1 MRDLIIVLKAVADKN
16 RLRIIKMLENKKMCV
31 CELAAV
37 LEITQPSVSK
47 HLSILNNAGI
57 LKDERNGQWID
68 YSLNDEKINQYAP
81 VIKNTLKEWLNND
94 IRIKDDLKKQNLFHA
109 KKSVKNNIYL

>member
-1 MRDLIIVLKAVADKN
+1 
-16 RLRIIKMLENKKMCV
+16 MLENKKMCV

-94 IRIKDDLKKQNLFHA
+94 MRIKDDLKKAKTLCRQNLC
-109 KKSVKNNIYL
+109 KKE

>member
-1 MRDLIIVLKAVADKN
+1 MRELIRVLKAVADKN
-16 RLRIIKMLENKKMCV
+16 RIRIIKMLEKKKMCV
-31 CELAAV
+31 CELSAV

-68 YSLNDEKINQYAP
+68 YSLNDEIINQYAP
-81 VIKNTLKEWLNND
+81 AIKNIIKEWLNSD
-94 IRIKDDLKKQNLFHA
+94 STIKNDLKKATTLLRKEIC
-109 KKSVKNNIYL
+109 KK

>member
-81 VIKNTLKEWLNND
+81 VIKSTLKEWLNND
-94 IRIKDDLKKQNLFHA
+94 IRIKDDLKKA
-109 KKSVKNNIYL
+109 KTVLRKEICKR

>member
-94 IRIKDDLKKQNLFHA
+94 IRIKDDLKKA
-109 KKSVKNNIYL
+109 KFVSRKEICKK

>member
-1 MRDLIIVLKAVADKN
+1 MRELIQVLKAVADKN
-16 RLRIIKMLENKKMCV
+16 RLRIIKMLEQKKMCV
-31 CELAAV
+31 CELSAV

-68 YSLNDEKINQYAP
+68 YSLNDERINLYWRAFLLYLMMEFLEAQ
-81 VIKNTLKEWLNND
+81 N
-94 IRIKDDLKKQNLFHA
+94 DDLFRLYRDMFVDTIKA
-109 KKSVKNNIYL
+109 KND

>member
-1 MRDLIIVLKAVADKN
+1 MRELIQVLKAVADKN
-16 RLRIIKMLENKKMCV
+16 RIRIIKMLEKKKMCV
-31 CELAAV
+31 CELSAV

-68 YSLNDEKINQYAP
+68 YSINNETINQYAP
-81 VIKNTLKEWLNND
+81 AIKNIIKEWLNSD
-94 IRIKDDLKKQNLFHA
+94 STIKNDLKKARTLLRKEIC
-109 KKSVKNNIYL
+109 KK

>member
-1 MRDLIIVLKAVADKN
+1 MRELIQVLKAVSDKN
-16 RLRIIKMLENKKMCV
+16 RIRIIKMLEQKKMCV
-31 CELAAV
+31 CELSAV

-68 YSLNDEKINQYAP
+68 YSLNDEIINQYAP
-81 VIKNTLKEWLNND
+81 TIKNIIREYLNSD
-94 IRIKDDLKKQNLFHA
+94 PTIKDDLKKA
-109 KKSVKNNIYL
+109 KNHSRKDNCKK